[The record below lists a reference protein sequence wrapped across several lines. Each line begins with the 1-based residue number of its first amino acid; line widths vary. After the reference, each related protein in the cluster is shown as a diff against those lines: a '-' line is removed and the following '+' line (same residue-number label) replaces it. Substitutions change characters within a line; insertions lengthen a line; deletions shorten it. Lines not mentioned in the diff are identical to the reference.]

1 MPVNYL
7 ALAAEI
13 KKLGAQSIQRST
25 TLSGKLDQCRS
36 LLTQYASQIILLQ
49 QKVEEAVAGDS
60 GTRCAKP
67 TTEDLNTHHASTAA
81 DDLCTVL
88 AADGSQLTPNPHEP
102 VLFGLVNVGIFR
114 MPLNAGGIPQEI
126 IESELLYDDALYS
139 SGGLISEDFVALRR
153 DVRERE
159 IMAELVRGERERGEA
174 VPILTL
180 TDGPLELYHEP
191 RMDEQFKVM
200 FTDYLAALD
209 ELSLLRAITAG
220 YVDRPRADLVVRL
233 LELMTPR
240 DTGVG
245 KDERPFAGVTD
256 LSLFSGLLAPGE
268 RSAVFE
274 LQSSSAK
281 SYTGQKALHF
291 FYLNVGRAEKP
302 AIARVEIPAWVAND
316 PVSLDLLQH
325 VLVDQAH
332 ALGSRPYP
340 YPLMRAHEIAVVKLE
355 DRDQLTRRIEQEL
368 LLQGFNPFEK
378 SNKQSG
384 KESESRTRI

>member
-13 KKLGAQSIQRST
+13 KKLGEQSIQRST
-25 TLSGKLDQCRS
+25 SLDEKLDQCRV
-36 LLTQYASQIILLQ
+36 LLRQNATQIVSLQ
-49 QKVEEAVAGDS
+49 QKVEEAVARDS

-67 TTEDLNTHHASTAA
+67 CIENLDTHKAASAG
-81 DDLCTVL
+81 DELCTIL

-102 VLFGLVNVGIFR
+102 VLFGLVNVGVFR
-114 MPLNAGGIPQEI
+114 MPLNAGGIPEEL
-126 IESELLYDDALYS
+126 IESELLYGDALYS
-139 SGGLISEDFVALRR
+139 NGGLISEDFIALRR

-159 IMAELVRGERERGEA
+159 IMSRLVKEERSRGEA
-174 VPILTL
+174 APILTL

-191 RMDEQFKVM
+191 RNDRQFEPE
-200 FTDYLAALD
+200 FNRYLAALD
-209 ELSLLRAITAG
+209 ELSLLRVITAG

-233 LELMTPR
+233 LELIVSRESTSES
-240 DTGVG
+240 G
-245 KDERPFAGVTD
+245 ERPFAGVTD
-256 LSLFSGLLAPGE
+256 LNLFEYLLKPGE

-281 SYTGQKALHF
+281 SYSGQKALHF
-291 FYLNVGRAEKP
+291 FYLNVGRVKKSAF
-302 AIARVEIPAWVAND
+302 ARVEIPAWVAND
-316 PVSLDLLQH
+316 PVSLDLLQR

-332 ALGSRPYP
+332 TLGSRPYP

-368 LLQGFNPFEK
+368 LLQGFSPFEK

-384 KESESRTRI
+384 KESEPRTRI